1 MISIYVYSTLTI
13 LTSISCILTLV
24 QFILIL
30 GSMYNGVSKKN
41 IFISIAL
48 LSVFFLLFVFLFAF
62 NCALI
67 KTVIDEVHMLRKK
80 GK

>member
-1 MISIYVYSTLTI
+1 
-13 LTSISCILTLV
+13 
-24 QFILIL
+24 
-30 GSMYNGVSKKN
+30 MYNGVSKKN